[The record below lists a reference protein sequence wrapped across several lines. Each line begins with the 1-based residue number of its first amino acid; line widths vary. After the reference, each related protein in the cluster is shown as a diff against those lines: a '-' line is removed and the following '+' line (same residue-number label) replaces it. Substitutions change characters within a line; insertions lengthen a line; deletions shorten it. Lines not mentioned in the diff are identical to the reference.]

1 MSERTK
7 LRPLRDRVLARRIQE
22 ENDLGRL
29 IVCPDNFKEP
39 STRCKVLAVGPKAKE
54 VKVGDVVIIGPYVDF
69 EFNREALVIFNE
81 ADVRG
86 VVVENA

>member
-1 MSERTK
+1 MRNTTK
-7 LRPLRDRVLARRIQE
+7 LRPLRDRVVARRFDEKDEI
-22 ENDLGRL
+22 GL
-29 IVCPDNFKEP
+29 IYLPESAREK
-39 STRCKVLAVGPKAKE
+39 STRCTVLAVGPKAKE

-81 ADVRG
+81 ADIRG